1 MSFFKDL
8 FILNREIKYL
18 PFIFATNDGEAN
30 NVWDE
35 TRILNDFSK
44 NIPSIAKLTLEA
56 GFGVGNWSDF
66 PKIEKFGEIKKQDE
80 RWFFINGICT
90 DYDQTFNINC
100 KYLSYLFGT
109 QITGMYNPTHG
120 ITPDLVECVTGRT
133 FNVLEPFNIAY
144 STVIENTIKA
154 GFKVKLIG
162 HSQGGIIVSNI
173 IRTLAL
179 KKVDFK
185 NLEIFTFA
193 SAADGE
199 QNQVD
204 LFQEHFGNEED
215 MVSRIGLQAKEY
227 YPKIFW
233 KRAGGK
239 GHLLNRNYLNAFV
252 NGSFCNKK
260 SKLYSMLSV
269 KK

>member
-1 MSFFKDL
+1 MSLIKDL
-8 FILNREIKYL
+8 AILSREIKYL
-18 PFIFATNDGEAN
+18 PFIFSTNDGDAN
-30 NVWDE
+30 ATWDE
-35 TRILNDFSK
+35 TKILNDFAK

-56 GFGVGNWSDF
+56 GFGVGNWTDF
-66 PKIEKFGEIKKQDE
+66 PRIEKFGEIKKTGE

-90 DYDQTFNINC
+90 DYDQTFFANG

-120 ITPDLVECVTGRT
+120 VTPDLVECVTGRT
-133 FNVLEPFNIAY
+133 FNIKEPFNIAY
-144 STVIENTIKA
+144 STVIENAMKA
-154 GFKVKLIG
+154 GYKVKLIG

-173 IRTLAL
+173 VRTLLL
-179 KKVDFK
+179 KKVDFR
-185 NLEIFTFA
+185 NLEVFTFA

-199 QNQVD
+199 QSQTN

-252 NGSFCNKK
+252 QGKLCGKK
-260 SKLYSMLSV
+260 SKLYSYLTV
-269 KK
+269 K